1 MNICVDVGN
10 STIGIGIYK
19 DNSLLERMTF
29 NTDDRL
35 TDDEFYRL
43 FKKNFSDLG
52 LNTSEVKNVIFSS
65 VVPQVNLPLM
75 TALKQLFNKEPI
87 LIGPGTKTGLSIKV
101 DNPMEIGNDLIADLV
116 GAKEKYDYPCI
127 IADLGTASKI
137 LLLDKTGTFCA
148 CLIMPG
154 LTLSAISLSNKAAL
168 LPEVSLIAPK
178 TVLAKNTLSAMNAG
192 IVYGHADMING
203 LISRLEK
210 EIGYPCK
217 HILTGGGAMYVKE
230 ILGDSFIYDRNL
242 NLDGLNI
249 IINKNLKKEQ
259 LWKKIFTKSLLLHT
273 KRK

>member
-43 FKKNFSDLG
+43 FKKSFSDLG
-52 LNTSEVKNVIFSS
+52 LNASEVNNVIFSS

-75 TALKQLFNKEPI
+75 TALKQLFNKEAI

-101 DNPMEIGNDLIADLV
+101 DNPLEIGNDLIADLV

-217 HILTGGGAMYVKE
+217 HILTGGGAMYVRE
-230 ILGDSFIYDRNL
+230 ILGNGFIYDRNL

-259 LWKKIFTKSLLLHT
+259 LWKKIFTKSLLLPT

>member
-10 STIGIGIYK
+10 STIGIGAYK
-19 DNSLLERMTF
+19 DNALAWRLTF

-35 TDDEFYRL
+35 TDDEFYLL
-43 FKKNFSDLG
+43 FKKSFNELG
-52 LNTSEVKNVIFSS
+52 LNAKEVNNIIFSS

-116 GAKEKYDYPCI
+116 SAKEKYDYPCI

-137 LLLDKTGTFCA
+137 LLLDKAGTFSG

-154 LTLSAISLSNKAAL
+154 LTLSALSLSNKAAL

-178 TVLAKNTLSAMNAG
+178 TVIAKNTLSAMNAG
-192 IVYGHADMING
+192 IVYGHADMISG
-203 LISRLEK
+203 LINRLEK

-217 HILTGGGAMYVKE
+217 HILTGGGAVYVKE

-259 LWKKIFTKSLLLHT
+259 LWKRIFTKSLLLPM